1 MKQFWIFV
9 KKEFRHIL
17 RDLWSTIIVLVLPIL
32 MIVLFGFGISSE
44 MKSTAFGVLNIQE
57 NSRGLQIVENMD
69 QSDFFELKSSYPT
82 EQSLENAFKAGEI
95 RFAIVFGKEQIR
107 LIADATDPNSASTM
121 VAYASG
127 IIGQFFQNQNPSITP
142 KIKSEIK
149 LLYNPSLKG
158 TYNTVPGIIGMVLLL
173 ISAMMSSVSIAK
185 EKEMGSMELLLIS
198 KLKPMTLILSKLLP
212 YFVLSNVNLLSTL
225 ILGHYLLEVPI
236 NGSLISIL
244 LFSELYLLL
253 SLSIGLLISSVTD
266 SQLVALLLS
275 GMGMIL
281 PVVMLSGLLFPIDN
295 MPLILQW
302 LSNIVP
308 AKWYIDGLRK
318 LMIMGLGWSDV
329 IKELMILCLLFTVCL
344 TLSLKRFKTRL
355 E

>member
-1 MKQFWIFV
+1 MKQFWIFI

-17 RDLWSTIIVLVLPIL
+17 RDFWSTVIVLALPVL

-44 MKSTAFGVLNIQE
+44 MKSVSYGVLNIQNNNQGRKIIE
-57 NSRGLQIVENMD
+57 KLN
-69 QSDFFELKSSYPT
+69 QSDYFELTNLYPT
-82 EQSLENAFKAGEI
+82 ERHLEDAFKSGKI
-95 RFAIVFGKEQIR
+95 RFAIVFAEDQIR

-121 VAYASG
+121 VSYASG
-127 IIGQFFQNQNPSITP
+127 IIASYFTNQSP
-142 KIKSEIK
+142 KIQTEIK
-149 LLYNPSLKG
+149 LLYNPNLKG
-158 TYNTVPGIIGMVLLL
+158 AYNTVPGIIGMVLLL

-185 EKEMGSMELLLIS
+185 EKETGSMELLLIS
-198 KLKPMTLILSKLLP
+198 KLQPMTLIVSKLVP
-212 YFVLSNVNLLSTL
+212 YFVLSNINLLSTL
-225 ILGHYLLEVPI
+225 ILGHFLLEVPI
-236 NGSLISIL
+236 NGSLLPII

-253 SLSIGLLISSVTD
+253 CLSIGLLISSITD
-266 SQLVALLLS
+266 SQLVALLIS

-318 LMIMGLGWSDV
+318 LMIMGLNTSDI
-329 IKELMILCLLFTVCL
+329 IKEFSILSLELFICLV
-344 TLSLKRFKTRL
+344 LSLKRFKTRL